1 MDMKF
6 PDRFFRTVR
15 VILHPARIA
24 QKQVDGIN
32 TIVKVWEG
40 DDTRHLA
47 YILATAKRECRFD
60 LSIREGGRGAGKT
73 YGKRDP
79 VTGHAYYGRG
89 PVQLTWKANYDKMG
103 KALGLDLVNNPDLV
117 LKPEV
122 GVQTM
127 MIGMERGMFT
137 GKKLDDYIHWAEDFE
152 DDRQDAYNARRI
164 VNGLDAAREIEDD
177 YYLFKTAVLE
187 GLHGY

>member
-1 MDMKF
+1 MDLNF

-15 VILHPARIA
+15 VIMHPRVS
-24 QKQVDGIN
+24 QKQVNGIN
-32 TIVKVWEG
+32 TIVKVWDG
-40 DDTRHLA
+40 DDLRHLA
-47 YILATAKRECRFD
+47 YILATAKRECNFILD
-60 LSIREGGRGAGKT
+60 IREVGRGAGKT

-103 KALGLDLVNNPDLV
+103 KALGLDLVNNPDLM
-117 LKPEV
+117 LKPEN
-122 GVQTM
+122 GVKAM
-127 MIGMERGMFT
+127 IIGMERGMFT
-137 GKKLDDYIHWAEDFE
+137 GKKLDDYLFWAEDFE

-164 VNGLDAAREIEDD
+164 VNGVDAAREIEDN
-177 YYLFKTAVLE
+177 YYLFKVAVLE